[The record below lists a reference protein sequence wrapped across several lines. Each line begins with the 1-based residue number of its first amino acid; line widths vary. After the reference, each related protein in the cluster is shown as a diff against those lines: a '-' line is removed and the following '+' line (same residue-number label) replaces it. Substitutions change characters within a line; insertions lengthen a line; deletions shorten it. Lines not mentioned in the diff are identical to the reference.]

1 MFRLCEWE
9 GIMNEH
15 STKAAATP
23 VTDALP
29 LGGDEAGANL
39 FAINLCA
46 SMTPMPTVPKHLKGF
61 ERYRLYQVSKIED
74 GRRRYRLRL
83 GFFTSEADAEL
94 IVGSIRSL
102 YPAAFTSC
110 LSDEDLRYTD
120 SLATRPRPA
129 KAVETPKPVADP
141 APSVTATPVVNAPAR
156 IQNISAPPSSPAA
169 APTAT
174 KTPVAVPAV
183 AAPKTRMNQG
193 GETKKPVAE
202 PELSLEIDLRG
213 TAESAA
219 IPAEPASKADVV
231 PFHVARGI
239 KVPEIALELAPE
251 ARPAAKSKDVPTV
264 QQKAA
269 PSRASRAAAPAPK
282 PAAPS
287 AKPAAPA
294 KPAPALREALPPPPQ
309 IIEDYIPVLDTT
321 LTLRTLTQAEIDDP
335 NQPKWYVVQL
345 AQSDHPVN
353 LEAMPKL
360 DIFSAYSLYSVAITT
375 GGTIRHALRLG
386 FFREEVSAE
395 AVAGYLKTFFASPSV
410 ARVSSAEYT
419 RFAEPLRKPEAAGTA
434 ADKVVQ
440 LKRTASQAAPAPAK
454 PAPSAAAPAAAKNP
468 ASPYAKIAKTASA
481 AKPTVKGRTPAR
493 SLAEQLKE
501 EARQT
506 LLSESSIRK
515 VPKPQSFLSRLIG
528 RSLD

>member
-1 MFRLCEWE
+1 MFRLCDWE

-23 VTDALP
+23 VTDALAM
-29 LGGDEAGANL
+29 GADETGTNL

-46 SMTPMPTVPKHLKGF
+46 SMTPMPSVPKHLKGF
-61 ERYRLYQVSKIED
+61 ERYKLYQVSKMED

-83 GFFTSEADAEL
+83 GFFTSETDAEL
-94 IVGSIRSL
+94 VVGSIRSL

-110 LSDEDLRYTD
+110 LSDEDLRYTGG
-120 SLATRPRPA
+120 LAVRPKPV
-129 KAVETPKPVADP
+129 KAVETPKPVAEP
-141 APSVTATPVVNAPAR
+141 APLVTAKPVVNAPAR
-156 IQNISAPPSSPAA
+156 IQNISAPSPSPAT
-169 APTAT
+169 APTVT
-174 KTPVAVPAV
+174 KAPVTASAVA
-183 AAPKTRMNQG
+183 AAPKTIRMDQG
-193 GETKKPVAE
+193 GETKKPAPE

-213 TAESAA
+213 TAKSAA
-219 IPAEPASKADVV
+219 IPTEPAPKADVV

-239 KVPEIALELAPE
+239 KVPDIALELAPE
-251 ARPAAKSKDVPTV
+251 ARPATKSKDVPTV

-269 PSRASRAAAPAPK
+269 PSPAPK
-282 PAAPS
+282 PTPPS

-294 KPAPALREALPPPPQ
+294 KPAPALREPLPPPPR
-309 IIEDYIPVLDTT
+309 IVEDYIPVLDTT

-395 AVAGYLKTFFASPSV
+395 AVLGYLKTFFASPSV
-410 ARVSSAEYT
+410 ARVSSAEYM
-419 RFAEPLRKPEAAGTA
+419 RFAEPPRKPETAGAT

-440 LKRTASQAAPAPAK
+440 LKRTAPQAAPAPVKPAK
-454 PAPSAAAPAAAKNP
+454 PAVPAAAKNP
-468 ASPYAKIAKTASA
+468 TSPYAKIAKTASA
-481 AKPTVKGRTPAR
+481 AKSAAKGRTPAR

-506 LLSESSIRK
+506 LLSESGIRK
-515 VPKPQSFLSRLIG
+515 APKPQSFLSRLIG